1 MGILKGYYVKKKM
14 FYGASWLLF
23 ERAKKLR
30 ENMTGAEVV
39 LWEYLRQHPLG
50 YKFRRQHPVG
60 IYIVDFYCHKLKL
73 VKEVDGSIHGEPE
86 VRDADIERQRQ
97 LELDGLKVMRFT
109 NEEVLKK
116 KEIVIEEIHLLINER
131 AKL

>member
-1 MGILKGYYVKKKM
+1 M
-14 FYGASWLLF
+14 FYGANHLLF

-30 ENMTGAEVV
+30 ENMTQAELV

-60 IYIVDFYCHKLKL
+60 IYVVDFYCHKLKL
-73 VKEVDGSIHGEPE
+73 VIEVDGWVHQKEE
-86 VRDADIERQRQ
+86 VMEADVVRQRQ
-97 LELDGLKVMRFT
+97 LEREGLKVVRFT

-116 KEIVIEEIHLLINER
+116 KEVVIEKINLLINQLV
-131 AKL
+131 KPV